1 MRSFLGLA
9 AYYRRFVPGF
19 ARVAAPLYNLV
30 GGSPKKTK
38 KELKG
43 GSFEWSPGADEAF
56 TTLKELLTSPP
67 ILAYPRFGACLS
79 QVGTDGQLH
88 PVAYA
93 SRGLRGAEKNY
104 SDFSSFKIE
113 LLALKW
119 AVADKF
125 REYLIGSKCT
135 VLTDNNPLA
144 YIQTA
149 KLGATEQRW
158 VSQLAPFDLTIKY
171 RPGKQNRCADAL
183 SRCPDNE
190 VNISGLAVK
199 AEISIGS
206 SVPSEMRSIVPCGA
220 AEEVNSPYVFPS
232 YSHEDLRQM
241 QQADQS
247 LKEVWKCW
255 QSDWQAQDGTGLFSP
270 EVRGWLKEKDKIT
283 EIQGVLYR
291 QIMNAGKQSNQLL
304 VPKVLK
310 FNRMPQG
317 LCNSPSTFQRLM
329 ELIFGDLNM
338 SQLVLYLDDILVYS
352 TTFDQHLDRLG
363 NVFKRLIHHGLKL
376 KGEKCHL
383 FQAEVH
389 HLGHIVNASGVS
401 VDPGKIER
409 VLNWPV
415 PSNASE
421 MRSFLGL
428 AAYYRRFVPGF
439 ARVAAPLYNLVG
451 GSPRKTKK
459 ELKGGSFEWSPG
471 ADEAFT
477 TLKELLTSPPIL
489 AYPRFA
495 YIQTAKLG
503 ATEQR
508 WVSQLAPFDL
518 TIKYRPGKQNR
529 CADALSRCP
538 DNEVNISGTSS
549 ESRNKYWFLCSFEM
563 RLIVPCGAVEEVNS
577 PYVFPSYSHEDLRQ
591 MQQADQSL
599 KEVWKCWQSDWQAQD
614 GTGLFSPEVRGWLKE
629 KDKITEIQGV
639 LYRQIMN
646 AGSSLTNY

>member
-30 GGSPKKTK
+30 GGSPRKTK

-67 ILAYPRFGACLS
+67 ILAYPRFGEDFVVEVDASLRGLGACLS

-206 SVPSEMRSIVPCGA
+206 SVPSRCG
-220 AEEVNSPYVFPS
+220 
-232 YSHEDLRQM
+232 
-241 QQADQS
+241 
-247 LKEVWKCW
+247 
-255 QSDWQAQDGTGLFSP
+255 
-270 EVRGWLKEKDKIT
+270 
-283 EIQGVLYR
+283 
-291 QIMNAGKQSNQLL
+291 
-304 VPKVLK
+304 
-310 FNRMPQG
+310 
-317 LCNSPSTFQRLM
+317 
-329 ELIFGDLNM
+329 
-338 SQLVLYLDDILVYS
+338 
-352 TTFDQHLDRLG
+352 
-363 NVFKRLIHHGLKL
+363 
-376 KGEKCHL
+376 
-383 FQAEVH
+383 
-389 HLGHIVNASGVS
+389 
-401 VDPGKIER
+401 
-409 VLNWPV
+409 
-415 PSNASE
+415 
-421 MRSFLGL
+421 
-428 AAYYRRFVPGF
+428 
-439 ARVAAPLYNLVG
+439 
-451 GSPRKTKK
+451 
-459 ELKGGSFEWSPG
+459 
-471 ADEAFT
+471 
-477 TLKELLTSPPIL
+477 
-489 AYPRFA
+489 
-495 YIQTAKLG
+495 
-503 ATEQR
+503 
-508 WVSQLAPFDL
+508 
-518 TIKYRPGKQNR
+518 
-529 CADALSRCP
+529 
-538 DNEVNISGTSS
+538 
-549 ESRNKYWFLCSFEM
+549 
-563 RLIVPCGAVEEVNS
+563 
-577 PYVFPSYSHEDLRQ
+577 
-591 MQQADQSL
+591 
-599 KEVWKCWQSDWQAQD
+599 
-614 GTGLFSPEVRGWLKE
+614 
-629 KDKITEIQGV
+629 
-639 LYRQIMN
+639 
-646 AGSSLTNY
+646 

>member
-1 MRSFLGLA
+1 MPQGLCNSPSTFQRLMELIFGDLNMSQLVLYLDDILVYSTTFDQHLDRLGNVFKRLIHHGLKLKA
-9 AYYRRFVPGF
+9 
-19 ARVAAPLYNLV
+19 
-30 GGSPKKTK
+30 K

-67 ILAYPRFGACLS
+67 ILAYPRFGEDFVVEVDASLRGLGACLS

-206 SVPSEMRSIVPCGA
+206 SVPSEMRLIAPCGA
-220 AEEVNSPYVFPS
+220 VEVNSPYVFPS

-310 FNRMPQG
+310 
-317 LCNSPSTFQRLM
+317 STL
-329 ELIFGDLNM
+329 LN
-338 SQLVLYLDDILVYS
+338 
-352 TTFDQHLDRLG
+352 
-363 NVFKRLIHHGLKL
+363 
-376 KGEKCHL
+376 
-383 FQAEVH
+383 
-389 HLGHIVNASGVS
+389 
-401 VDPGKIER
+401 
-409 VLNWPV
+409 
-415 PSNASE
+415 
-421 MRSFLGL
+421 
-428 AAYYRRFVPGF
+428 
-439 ARVAAPLYNLVG
+439 
-451 GSPRKTKK
+451 
-459 ELKGGSFEWSPG
+459 G
-471 ADEAFT
+471 A
-477 TLKELLTSPPIL
+477 
-489 AYPRFA
+489 
-495 YIQTAKLG
+495 
-503 ATEQR
+503 
-508 WVSQLAPFDL
+508 
-518 TIKYRPGKQNR
+518 
-529 CADALSRCP
+529 
-538 DNEVNISGTSS
+538 
-549 ESRNKYWFLCSFEM
+549 
-563 RLIVPCGAVEEVNS
+563 
-577 PYVFPSYSHEDLRQ
+577 
-591 MQQADQSL
+591 
-599 KEVWKCWQSDWQAQD
+599 
-614 GTGLFSPEVRGWLKE
+614 
-629 KDKITEIQGV
+629 
-639 LYRQIMN
+639 
-646 AGSSLTNY
+646 